1 MMHDH
6 EKSDFAIVATKPTN
20 KAERSATESVEPRA
34 ETKRNASEQ
43 STHRTLSRVRV
54 SQALERVRKATS
66 NTLGRQILKVGA
78 VCLNWAR
85 TDLCGGRLATAVPTA
100 NNICSACAFPLMTQL
115 RHPRLRIV
123 ATRHFGTIHDD
134 ESKDHRRAA

>member
-20 KAERSATESVEPRA
+20 KAERSAAEPVEPRA
-34 ETKRNASEQ
+34 EAKRNAGEQ
-43 STHRTLSRVRV
+43 STYRTQSRIARV
-54 SQALERVRKATS
+54 TGARARTAICMLC
-66 NTLGRQILKVGA
+66 RQILEVGA

-100 NNICSACAFPLMTQL
+100 N
-115 RHPRLRIV
+115 IV
-123 ATRHFGTIHDD
+123 QASGNVCF
-134 ESKDHRRAA
+134 

>member
-6 EKSDFAIVATKPTN
+6 EKSDSAIVATKPTN
-20 KAERSATESVEPRA
+20 KTERSAAEPAEPRA

-54 SQALERVRKATS
+54 SQALERVRQAA
-66 NTLGRQILKVGA
+66 TLGRQILEVGA
-78 VCLNWAR
+78 VCPNWAC

-100 NNICSACAFPLMTQL
+100 NI
-115 RHPRLRIV
+115 RI
-123 ATRHFGTIHDD
+123 
-134 ESKDHRRAA
+134 RAL